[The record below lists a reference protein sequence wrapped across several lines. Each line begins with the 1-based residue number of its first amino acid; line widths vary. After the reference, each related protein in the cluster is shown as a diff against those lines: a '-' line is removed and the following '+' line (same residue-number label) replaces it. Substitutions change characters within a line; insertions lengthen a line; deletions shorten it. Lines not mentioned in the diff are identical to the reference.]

1 MAHEFAGA
9 LQQASRIRQRGA
21 VEEPHVYVRGE
32 NIDVAER
39 RISQTGNRT
48 AVMQKLPDFVPA
60 FSHHLK
66 PVMRDGAQFSGMFFH
81 PRVDG
86 GIPFDR
92 AVEPQE
98 FRSHRRSLS
107 AFEICGY
114 VARLPSLE
122 QSPRPEQSFLSKECR
137 SRLP

>member
-66 PVMRDGAQFSGMFFH
+66 PVMRDGSQLAGMFFH

-86 GIPFDR
+86 GIPLDS
-92 AVEPQE
+92 AIEPQE
-98 FRSHRRSLS
+98 FRSHRG
-107 AFEICGY
+107 APFCFCGY
-114 VARLPSLE
+114 LAPLLSLE
-122 QSPRPEQSFLSKECR
+122 QSPWSATVVLVEG
-137 SRLP
+137 

>member
-66 PVMRDGAQFSGMFFH
+66 PVML
-81 PRVDG
+81 DG